1 MFQQDLLALHLMRL
15 HQHQQAYTGALADV
29 RRCLDRPDTRT
40 EFDDLLAEIEMR
52 GAQLDALV
60 ERLRQLSNR

>member
-60 ERLRQLSNR
+60 ERLRQLSDR

>member
-15 HQHQQAYTGALADV
+15 HQHQQAYTGALADI

-60 ERLRQLSNR
+60 ERLRQLSDH

>member
-60 ERLRQLSNR
+60 ERLRQLSDH

>member
-29 RRCLDRPDTRT
+29 RRCLDRPDTLT
-40 EFDDLLAEIEMR
+40 EFDDLLVEIEMR

-60 ERLRQLSNR
+60 ERLRQLSDR

>member
-1 MFQQDLLALHLMRL
+1 MFQQDLLALYLMRL
-15 HQHQQAYTGALADV
+15 HQHQQAYTGALADI

-60 ERLRQLSNR
+60 ERLRQLSDH

>member
-1 MFQQDLLALHLMRL
+1 MFQHDLLALHLMRL

-60 ERLRQLSNR
+60 ERLRQLSDR

>member
-1 MFQQDLLALHLMRL
+1 MFQHDLLALHLMRL

-52 GAQLDALV
+52 GAQLEALV
-60 ERLRQLSNR
+60 ERLRQLSDR

>member
-15 HQHQQAYTGALADV
+15 LQHQQAYTGALADV

-60 ERLRQLSNR
+60 ERLRQLSDH

>member
-1 MFQQDLLALHLMRL
+1 
-15 HQHQQAYTGALADV
+15 
-29 RRCLDRPDTRT
+29 
-40 EFDDLLAEIEMR
+40 LLAEIEMC

>member
-40 EFDDLLAEIEMR
+40 EFDNLLAEIEMR

-60 ERLRQLSNR
+60 ERLRQLSDH

>member
-1 MFQQDLLALHLMRL
+1 MFQHDLLALHLMRL
-15 HQHQQAYTGALADV
+15 YQHQQAYTGALADV

-60 ERLRQLSNR
+60 ERLRQLSDH

>member
-1 MFQQDLLALHLMRL
+1 MFQHDLLALHLMRL

-29 RRCLDRPDTRT
+29 RRCLDRPDIRT
-40 EFDDLLAEIEMR
+40 EFDDLLAEIEMC

>member
-40 EFDDLLAEIEMR
+40 EFDDLLVEIEMR

-60 ERLRQLSNR
+60 ERLRQLSDR

>member
-15 HQHQQAYTGALADV
+15 HQHQQAYTGALVDV

-60 ERLRQLSNR
+60 ERLRQLSDH

>member
-1 MFQQDLLALHLMRL
+1 MFQHDLLALHLMRL

>member
-40 EFDDLLAEIEMR
+40 EFDDLLAEFEMR

-60 ERLRQLSNR
+60 ERLRQLSDH